1 MDSRVGMLMPRL
13 DERRWSCTHV
23 KMRTMR
29 AVQQDDAVMNR
40 RPWWRNRFAYIVL
53 VMIAL
58 VAALYL
64 YRIGSDPPG
73 LYADEA
79 SIGYNA
85 WTIAHYGTDQYGI
98 HFPLFFT
105 DFGDYKG
112 PIATYL
118 VAPLTWVFAGGAAV
132 VRLPSVLAGIALS
145 VVAGRIALVRTGSR
159 LVALVTIALTALQ
172 PWIFLQSHTMLEGNI
187 LMVLAVMC
195 ACWCIV
201 EANIAGA
208 SGRWWTG
215 AGVALAICIYTYS
228 VGRLLALL
236 IAAVAVL
243 SFARVGRE
251 KMLRFLFP
259 IAAAYI
265 ILAIWSFEN
274 PGALLARFQGVGLL
288 ADHPTVIA
296 ALARFLGNYGSYF
309 SPGFLVLHGD
319 GNLRQTTG
327 FGGVLLDATIP
338 LMIIGAARLVQSWR
352 NPYSRFVVLGALVA
366 PVPAALT
373 LVAPHALRGAGL
385 IPFLILMMVE
395 GASWAGTLL
404 QSRRLI
410 AFGLVAVVIAS
421 AAPYF
426 VDFFTGYPARAE
438 LEFEAGEGAA
448 MAMAYTRAEAGG
460 HRLFLSATLNQP
472 ALQLMYAVDAPP
484 PQNDFVRRARIIV
497 VRTLAQLDTAKPGDV
512 LVIGPHD
519 PPPPAARLLF
529 LVDDGRIVQAPATVA
544 SSDLLCVYQA

>member
-1 MDSRVGMLMPRL
+1 
-13 DERRWSCTHV
+13 
-23 KMRTMR
+23 
-29 AVQQDDAVMNR
+29 
-40 RPWWRNRFAYIVL
+40 
-53 VMIAL
+53 
-58 VAALYL
+58 
-64 YRIGSDPPG
+64 
-73 LYADEA
+73 
-79 SIGYNA
+79 
-85 WTIAHYGTDQYGI
+85 
-98 HFPLFFT
+98 
-105 DFGDYKG
+105 
-112 PIATYL
+112 
-118 VAPLTWVFAGGAAV
+118 
-132 VRLPSVLAGIALS
+132 
-145 VVAGRIALVRTGSR
+145 
-159 LVALVTIALTALQ
+159 
-172 PWIFLQSHTMLEGNI
+172 
-187 LMVLAVMC
+187 
-195 ACWCIV
+195 
-201 EANIAGA
+201 
-208 SGRWWTG
+208 
-215 AGVALAICIYTYS
+215 
-228 VGRLLALL
+228 
-236 IAAVAVL
+236 
-243 SFARVGRE
+243 
-251 KMLRFLFP
+251 MLRVLFP

-327 FGGVLLDATIP
+327 FGGVVLDATIP
-338 LMIIGAARLVQSWR
+338 LMIVGAARLVRSWR

-395 GASWAGTLL
+395 GASWAWTLL

-448 MAMAYTRAEAGG
+448 MAMAYTRAESGG

-472 ALQLMYAVDAPP
+472 TLQLMYAVDAPP
-484 PQNDFVRRARIIV
+484 PQNDFVQRARIIV

-512 LVIGPHD
+512 LVIGPD
-519 PPPPAARLLF
+519 DRPPPAARLLF
-529 LVDDGRIVQAPATVA
+529 VVDDGRIVQAPATVA

>member
-1 MDSRVGMLMPRL
+1 
-13 DERRWSCTHV
+13 
-23 KMRTMR
+23 
-29 AVQQDDAVMNR
+29 
-40 RPWWRNRFAYIVL
+40 
-53 VMIAL
+53 
-58 VAALYL
+58 
-64 YRIGSDPPG
+64 
-73 LYADEA
+73 
-79 SIGYNA
+79 
-85 WTIAHYGTDQYGI
+85 
-98 HFPLFFT
+98 
-105 DFGDYKG
+105 
-112 PIATYL
+112 
-118 VAPLTWVFAGGAAV
+118 
-132 VRLPSVLAGIALS
+132 
-145 VVAGRIALVRTGSR
+145 
-159 LVALVTIALTALQ
+159 
-172 PWIFLQSHTMLEGNI
+172 
-187 LMVLAVMC
+187 
-195 ACWCIV
+195 
-201 EANIAGA
+201 
-208 SGRWWTG
+208 
-215 AGVALAICIYTYS
+215 
-228 VGRLLALL
+228 
-236 IAAVAVL
+236 
-243 SFARVGRE
+243 
-251 KMLRFLFP
+251 MLRFLFP

-265 ILAIWSFEN
+265 ILAIWSFDN

-338 LMIIGAARLVQSWR
+338 LMIIGAARLVRSWR

-395 GASWAGTLL
+395 GVSWAWTLL

-426 VDFFTGYPARAE
+426 VDFFNGYPARAE

-448 MAMAYTRAEAGG
+448 MAMAYARAEAGG
-460 HRLFLSATLNQP
+460 HQLFLSATLNQP

-497 VRTLAQLDTAKPGDV
+497 VRTLAQMDTAKPGDV

-519 PPPPAARLLF
+519 APPPAARLLF
-529 LVDDGRIVQAPATVA
+529 VVDDGRIVQAPATVA

>member
-1 MDSRVGMLMPRL
+1 VRCSD
-13 DERRWSCTHV
+13 
-23 KMRTMR
+23 
-29 AVQQDDAVMNR
+29 DDAVMSR
-40 RPWWRNRFAYIVL
+40 RPLWRNRFAYAAIVL
-53 VMIAL
+53 VAL

-64 YRIGSDPPG
+64 YRIGNDPPG
-73 LYADEA
+73 LYTDEV

-85 WTIAHYGTDQYGI
+85 WTIAHYGTDQYGN

-118 VAPLTWVFAGGAAV
+118 VAPLTWVFANGAAV
-132 VRLPSVLAGIALS
+132 VRLPSVLAGIAISL
-145 VVAGRIALVRTGSR
+145 VAGRTALVTTGSR
-159 LVALVTIALTALQ
+159 FVALVTIAFAALQ

-187 LMVLAVMC
+187 LMVLSVMC

-201 EANIAGA
+201 EATIDGA
-208 SGRWWTG
+208 SSRWWTG

-236 IAAVAVL
+236 IAGVAVL

-259 IAAAYI
+259 IAVAYV

-274 PGALLARFQGVGLL
+274 PGALLARFQGVGLF
-288 ADHPTVIA
+288 ADHPSVLA
-296 ALARFLGNYGSYF
+296 AAVRFLGNYGSYF
-309 SPGFLVLHGD
+309 SPNFLVLHGD
-319 GNLRQTTG
+319 GSLRQTTG

-338 LMIIGAARLVQSWR
+338 LMVIGAVRLVLKWQ
-352 NPYSRFVVLGALVA
+352 NPYARFVVLGAVVA

-395 GASWAGTLL
+395 GTSWAWTLL

-410 AFGLVAVVIAS
+410 AFALVAVVIAS

-438 LEFEAGEGAA
+438 VAFETGEGSALA
-448 MAMAYTRAEAGG
+448 RAYAEAESGG
-460 HRLFLSATLNQP
+460 HRIFLSATLNQP
-472 ALQLMYAVDAPP
+472 ALQLMYAVEAPP
-484 PQNDFVRRARIIV
+484 PQSDFVRRARIV
-497 VRTLAQLDTAKPGDV
+497 VVTTLAQLDTAKPGDV

-519 PPPPAARLLF
+519 PPPPGARLLF
-529 LVDDGRIVQAPATVA
+529 VVDDGRIVQAPARVA
-544 SSDLLCVYQA
+544 SVDLLCVYKD